1 MTSKEDLAAL
11 SIVIP
16 TLNEESGIGP
26 LLDDLAR
33 GPAVEIIVAD
43 GGSVDGTA
51 AVAGDRG
58 ATVVESRPGRARQ
71 MNAGARVAGR
81 GILLF
86 LHADTR
92 LPEGYHEDVRRALED
107 DRTAGGAFSFS
118 LDEKSLGLRI
128 IEKAAN
134 FRSRRLGIT
143 FGDQAIF
150 VRRGDFL
157 QTGGF
162 PLQPIMEDYEF
173 LRRLRRRGRIVILPR
188 AAVTSA
194 RRWRE
199 AGAARVT
206 LLNMVITAAYLLGS
220 SPERL
225 KRWHDRFAGKESFEK
240 GGQIYYSE

>member
-1 MTSKEDLAAL
+1 MTPKIDLADL
-11 SIVIP
+11 TIVIP

-26 LLDDLAR
+26 LLDDLAH

-51 AVAGDRG
+51 GIARDRG
-58 ATVVESRPGRARQ
+58 ATVVESGPGRARQ
-71 MNAGARVAGR
+71 MNAGARAAG
-81 GILLF
+81 GEVLLF

-92 LPEGYHEDVRRALED
+92 LPGRYHEDVRRALED

-118 LDEKSLGLRI
+118 LDEKSPGLRI
-128 IEKAAN
+128 IEKGAN

-150 VRRGDFL
+150 VRRRHFR
-157 QTGGF
+157 QIGGF

-173 LRRLRRRGRIVILPR
+173 LRRLRRRGRVVILPR

-194 RRWRE
+194 RRWRD
-199 AGAARVT
+199 AGIGWVT
-206 LLNMVITAAYLLGS
+206 LWNYVITGAYLIGF

-225 KRWHDRFAGKESFEK
+225 KRWHDRVAVRTGVRR
-240 GGQIYYSE
+240 